1 MAYGYFLAEVMPA
14 LDASACAH
22 TIVTKLVGLILAG
35 MLIVLIMQMRQDVA
49 NKIRG
54 DASRTIGQVRE
65 RVAEVTAIIIDDT
78 ELMRAVVRPALEH
91 IDIVVIGEAEN
102 GRDGVD
108 LTILIMLDILMPD
121 MNGYLALEEMI
132 RRLHEPFVIMMTSVD
147 DEEVIDACR
156 LAGAQDYIQKSVP
169 MPEIVERLRRHADFL
184 KKN

>member
-1 MAYGYFLAEVMPA
+1 MVAMN
-14 LDASACAH
+14 AS
-22 TIVTKLVGLILAG
+22 K
-35 MLIVLIMQMRQDVA
+35 
-49 NKIRG
+49 
-54 DASRTIGQVRE
+54 
-65 RVAEVTAIIIDDT
+65 EVTAIIIDDT
-78 ELMRAVVRPALEH
+78 ELMRAVVRAALEH

-108 LTILIMLDILMPD
+108 LAIKLQPDLIMLDILMPD

-132 RRLHEPFVIMMTSVD
+132 GRLHEPFVIMMTSVD
-147 DEEVIDACR
+147 DEEVIDACK